1 MRDNEFDNIF
11 SKGLGEEMKQSFDE
25 HDWEKLAQRLDDNG
39 VTGAIIPQN
48 TVLGWKKLLWLLPL
62 LLLLIGGNVWSI
74 WKANQA
80 EQQNEALLNELKS
93 MKNILEKQDKEPV
106 IKTIIQ
112 KDTIIIYKFLPQTPT
127 ISDKINRVSLLDNL
141 QNVDKNKLS
150 INNSAFDPNKKD
162 TLNISSAP
170 LRPNFEGFISLKQEK
185 MLQPLVSNKGKEAL
199 RLPTIVSASPII
211 KPTAN
216 NRFFVGAS
224 AGLIYYHSAWLNKDY
239 IEIFRN
245 EKSYQVGMKMEYAV
259 TDNWRVTLAGDYC
272 PFDFQIY
279 WQDKRYNLPDAPT
292 YYTNNP
298 NMKFKSVRATQS
310 LVQGSL
316 GIKYYL
322 KSNNNWRPFVGG
334 AYTTMRILPFQAEYE
349 FLETN
354 RSVYGKAIQNTVT
367 VNNILMLNA
376 GLEYRLNP
384 RVHVQ
389 LDVFYNKDINKAQ
402 KTYDLFGL
410 RSILLFGFR

>member
-1 MRDNEFDNIF
+1 MRDNDFDNIF
-11 SKGLGEEMKQSFDE
+11 SKRLGDEMKQSFDE
-25 HDWEKLAQRLDDNG
+25 HDWEKLAQKLDSHKG
-39 VTGAIIPQN
+39 TAAIIPQN
-48 TVLGWKKLLWLLPL
+48 TVFRWKKFIWLIPL
-62 LLLLIGGNVWSI
+62 LLLLIGGNVWSVL
-74 WKANQA
+74 KANQA

-93 MKNILEKQDKEPV
+93 MKNILEKQDNEPV
-106 IKTIIQ
+106 IKMIIQ
-112 KDTIIIYKFLPQTPT
+112 KDTIIIYKFLPQTPNF
-127 ISDKINRVSLLDNL
+127 SDKINHFSSLDNS
-141 QNVDKNKLS
+141 QSGDKNKLTT
-150 INNSAFDPNKKD
+150 NNSAIDPNKND
-162 TLNISSAP
+162 NFNTSPSAV
-170 LRPNFEGFISLKQEK
+170 RSGFEGVMSLKHEK
-185 MLQPLVSNKGKEAL
+185 VLTPVVSNKVKEVP
-199 RLPTIVSASPII
+199 RLPAMTSPSPI
-211 KPTAN
+211 TQSALT
-216 NRFFVGAS
+216 NRFFMGAS
-224 AGLIYYHSAWLNKDY
+224 AGLIYYHSAWLNKDN

-245 EKSYQVGMKMEYAV
+245 ERSYQVGLKTEYAV
-259 TDNWRVTLAGDYC
+259 THNWRVTLAGDYC
-272 PFDFQIY
+272 PFDFHIY

-298 NMKFKSVRATQS
+298 NLKFKSVQATQS
-310 LVQGSL
+310 LIQGSL

-384 RVHVQ
+384 Q
-389 LDVFYNKDINKAQ
+389 LHAQVDIFYNKDMNKTQ
-402 KTYDLFGL
+402 KTYNLFGL